1 MLFHKKKKEKKG
13 QSIENIKWWVVE
25 GSKRVITLW
34 ILGAGIV
41 GDEER
46 ELEQVGGETEN
57 K

>member
-1 MLFHKKKKEKKG
+1 M
-13 QSIENIKWWVVE
+13 
-25 GSKRVITLW
+25 ITLW